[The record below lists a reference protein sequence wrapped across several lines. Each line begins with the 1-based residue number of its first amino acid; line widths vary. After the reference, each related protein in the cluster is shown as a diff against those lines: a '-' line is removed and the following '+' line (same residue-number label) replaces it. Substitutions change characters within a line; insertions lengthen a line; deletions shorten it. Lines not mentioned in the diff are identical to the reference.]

1 MEEIILELY
10 FTWVKDVQRFNTREK
25 ISFGKTERKAKSW
38 ERCGNISLMGKQ
50 VDDVGQQK
58 EGNCCPR
65 SIVMMERNRQN
76 YDSEF

>member
-1 MEEIILELY
+1 MGKRCTKIQYE
-10 FTWVKDVQRFNTREK
+10 RK
-25 ISFGKTERKAKSW
+25 ISFGKTEREAKSW
-38 ERCGNISLMGKQ
+38 ERYGNISLMGKQ

-65 SIVMMERNRQN
+65 SIVMMERNRLN

>member
-1 MEEIILELY
+1 
-10 FTWVKDVQRFNTREK
+10 
-25 ISFGKTERKAKSW
+25 
-38 ERCGNISLMGKQ
+38 MGKQ

-76 YDSEF
+76 YDSEFWLDLVKEIRVKNNM